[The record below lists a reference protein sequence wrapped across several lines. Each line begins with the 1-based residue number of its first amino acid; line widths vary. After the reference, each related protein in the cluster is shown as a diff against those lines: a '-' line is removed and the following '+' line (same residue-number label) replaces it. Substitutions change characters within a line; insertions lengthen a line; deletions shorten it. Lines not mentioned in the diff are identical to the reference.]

1 MIGGNT
7 WKANWILLRL
17 FWDMQALIGHVLL
30 QAQVPESTC
39 QRQGN
44 VHIEAF
50 ASVLAS
56 CLQLHQF
63 IGSSYLN
70 LSWGSGLPSCRC
82 ICRHLSALCWLGFW
96 PWYGSTKLRF
106 QHRVARHVESFD
118 YVKISYSL
126 NFLLIQKEMNIKKLP
141 INEKIKIKKFA
152 HQWEYQKSTNIYIY
166 ISLFLLLMGKILHH
180 LDMFAK
186 TLWWMGYKGI
196 FTVGLAQRIG
206 RSTVSN

>member
-166 ISLFLLLMGKILHH
+166 IYISFPTIDGQNPAPLGHVCQNPVMN
-180 LDMFAK
+180 
-186 TLWWMGYKGI
+186 GI
-196 FTVGLAQRIG
+196 QRDFHCG
-206 RSTVSN
+206 VSPKNWPFNSK